1 MELKQMQELIK
12 NTSTQRAIFFNSYES
27 ALKYYRN
34 ETDITSR
41 NDGKAKL
48 NKDGKDDPLR
58 HADNRVPSNFYQL
71 LVDQEAG
78 YVATVPP
85 QIDVGNEKYNEDI
98 SEVLGDDF
106 ALTVNNLVIDASNA
120 GVAWLHYW
128 IDQDNNFRYAIIPPN
143 QITPIYS
150 TALDN
155 KLLGVL
161 RSYKQLD
168 PDTGKLF
175 TVHEY
180 WNDKEATF
188 FKQPTSNLDDL
199 EPYNNITSYDM
210 SAGYETGVS
219 NVLKHNFERV
229 PFIAFPKNKLKLS
242 ELKKCKGLIDA
253 YDDIYNGFLNDIDD
267 IQQVVLVLKNYGGTS
282 LDKFM
287 HDLKENKAVKFNNAG
302 NGDQSGIDTL
312 QIDIPV
318 EARNSV
324 LQTTKENIFLY
335 GQGIDPANFKNSNAS
350 GVAIKM
356 LYSHLE
362 LKAGITESNFRR
374 GISQLVRAIMN
385 HLGIRDADSL
395 KISQIWTRTQVQDD
409 LAKAQEVATVANY
422 SSKEAI
428 AKSNPIVDDWQ
439 QELKYQKED
448 IQNSDGFRA
457 SQSFNDSEDEDYS
470 NDNKNDSDKSEKANK
485 KSSD

>member
-1 MELKQMQELIK
+1 MELKQMQDLIK
-12 NTSTQRAIFFNSYES
+12 NTSTQRAGFLNRYKK
-27 ALKYYRN
+27 ALKCYKN
-34 ETDITSR
+34 ENDITSK
-41 NDGKAKL
+41 NNGKSEM

-58 HADNRVPSNFYQL
+58 RADNRVSSNYYQL

-78 YVATVPP
+78 YVATKAP
-85 QIDVGNEKYNEDI
+85 QIDVGKDNLNNKI
-98 SEVLGDDF
+98 AEVLGDDF

-120 GVAWLHYW
+120 GIAWLHYW
-128 IDQDNNFRYAIIPPN
+128 IDDDNNFRYAIIPPN
-143 QITPIYS
+143 QITPIYA
-150 TALDN
+150 TTLDN

-168 PDTGKLF
+168 PDTGKYF
-175 TVHEY
+175 IVHEY
-180 WNDKEATF
+180 WNEKEATF
-188 FKQPTSNLDDL
+188 FKQPTASVDSL
-199 EPYNNITSYDM
+199 EPYENITSYDM

-219 NVLKHNFERV
+219 NVFKHKFGRV

-242 ELKKCKGLIDA
+242 ELKKSKGLIDA
-253 YDDIYNGFLNDIDD
+253 YDDIFNGFLNDIDD

-282 LDKFM
+282 LDQFM
-287 HDLKENKAVKFNNAG
+287 TDLKKNKAIKFNNVG
-302 NGDQSGIDTL
+302 NGDQSGVDTL

-335 GQGIDPANFKNSNAS
+335 GQGIDPANFKDSNAS

-362 LKAGITESNFRR
+362 LKASITEANFRR
-374 GISQLVRAIMN
+374 GVNELVRAILN
-385 HLGIRDADSL
+385 FLGVSDAEGL

-409 LAKAQEVATVANY
+409 LAKAQEVSQVANW

-428 AKSNPIVDDWQ
+428 AKANPIVDDWQ
-439 QELKYQKED
+439 QELKYQEEEREK
-448 IQNSDGFRA
+448 SD
-457 SQSFNDSEDEDYS
+457 SFGNDYEPDNPDKNKDE
-470 NDNKNDSDKSEKANK
+470 E
-485 KSSD
+485 

>member
-1 MELKQMQELIK
+1 MQDLIK
-12 NTSTQRAIFFNSYES
+12 NTSTQRAGFLNRYKK
-27 ALKYYRN
+27 ALKCYKN
-34 ETDITSR
+34 ENDITSK
-41 NDGKAKL
+41 NNGKSEM

-58 HADNRVPSNFYQL
+58 RADNRVSSNYYQL

-78 YVATVPP
+78 YVATKAP
-85 QIDVGNEKYNEDI
+85 QIDVGKDNLNNKI
-98 SEVLGDDF
+98 AEVLGDDF

-120 GVAWLHYW
+120 GIAWLHYW
-128 IDQDNNFRYAIIPPN
+128 IDDDNNFRYAIIPPN
-143 QITPIYS
+143 QITPIYA
-150 TALDN
+150 TTLDN

-168 PDTGKLF
+168 PDTGKYF
-175 TVHEY
+175 IVHEY
-180 WNDKEATF
+180 WNEKEATF
-188 FKQPTSNLDDL
+188 FKQPTASVDSL
-199 EPYNNITSYDM
+199 EPYENITSYDM

-219 NVLKHNFERV
+219 NVFKHKFGRV

-242 ELKKCKGLIDA
+242 ELKKSKGLIDA
-253 YDDIYNGFLNDIDD
+253 YDDIFNGFLNDIDD

-282 LDKFM
+282 LDQFM
-287 HDLKENKAVKFNNAG
+287 TDLKKNKAIKFNNVG
-302 NGDQSGIDTL
+302 NGDQSGVDTL

-335 GQGIDPANFKNSNAS
+335 GQGIDPANFKDSNAS

-362 LKAGITESNFRR
+362 LKASITEANFRR
-374 GISQLVRAIMN
+374 GVNELVRAILN
-385 HLGIRDADSL
+385 FLGVSDAEGL

-409 LAKAQEVATVANY
+409 LAKAQEVSQVANW

-428 AKSNPIVDDWQ
+428 AKANPIVDDWQ
-439 QELKYQKED
+439 QELKYQEEEREK
-448 IQNSDGFRA
+448 SD
-457 SQSFNDSEDEDYS
+457 SFGNDYEPDNPDKNKDE
-470 NDNKNDSDKSEKANK
+470 E
-485 KSSD
+485 

>member
-1 MELKQMQELIK
+1 ML
-12 NTSTQRAIFFNSYES
+12 
-27 ALKYYRN
+27 
-34 ETDITSR
+34 
-41 NDGKAKL
+41 
-48 NKDGKDDPLR
+48 
-58 HADNRVPSNFYQL
+58 
-71 LVDQEAG
+71 
-78 YVATVPP
+78 
-85 QIDVGNEKYNEDI
+85 
-98 SEVLGDDF
+98 
-106 ALTVNNLVIDASNA
+106 
-120 GVAWLHYW
+120 
-128 IDQDNNFRYAIIPPN
+128 FR
-143 QITPIYS
+143 S
-150 TALDN
+150 
-155 KLLGVL
+155 
-161 RSYKQLD
+161 
-168 PDTGKLF
+168 
-175 TVHEY
+175 
-180 WNDKEATF
+180 
-188 FKQPTSNLDDL
+188 
-199 EPYNNITSYDM
+199 
-210 SAGYETGVS
+210 
-219 NVLKHNFERV
+219 
-229 PFIAFPKNKLKLS
+229 
-242 ELKKCKGLIDA
+242 
-253 YDDIYNGFLNDIDD
+253 DDIYNGFLNDIDD

-385 HLGIRDADSL
+385 YLGMRDADSI

-409 LAKAQEVATVANY
+409 LAKAQEVAEVANY

-428 AKSNPIVDDWQ
+428 AKANPIVDDWQ
-439 QELKYQKED
+439 QELKYQKDD

-457 SQSFNDSEDEDYS
+457 SQSFNGFEDEDYS
-470 NDNKNDSDKSEKANK
+470 NDNKNDSDKPEKANK